1 MLRIKK
7 EIIMTETI
15 SYLAVKQWL
24 IAIVLAVGSFFAPIK
39 MLLIGSLVLVT
50 VDFITGV
57 WAARVRKEKVTSKKF
72 YNSVSK
78 LVGYSL
84 LIIVAHHMTN
94 IFFHDADID
103 FASLAG
109 MFIGYIEFKSFT
121 ENMYKIS
128 GNPMWEKLFNII
140 PELKFLK
147 NGNTGADSQT
157 NNRGDS

>member
-1 MLRIKK
+1 MLRFKK

-24 IAIVLAVGSFFAPIK
+24 FAILLAVGSFFAPIK
-39 MLLIGSLVLVT
+39 MLLIGSLVLVA
-50 VDFITGV
+50 VDFLTGV

-84 LIIVAHHMTN
+84 LIIVAHHMTK
-94 IFFHDADID
+94 IFFPDAGID

-109 MFIGYIEFKSFT
+109 MFVAYIEFKSFT

-147 NGNTGADSQT
+147 NGNTGADSQKD
-157 NNRGDS
+157 NRGNS